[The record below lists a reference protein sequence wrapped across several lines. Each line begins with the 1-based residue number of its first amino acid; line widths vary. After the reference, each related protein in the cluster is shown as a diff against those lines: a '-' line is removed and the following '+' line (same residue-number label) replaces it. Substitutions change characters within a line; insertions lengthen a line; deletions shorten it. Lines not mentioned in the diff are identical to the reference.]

1 MTKGEDIKLE
11 WIEDRF
17 DMQWQIVNTARIMEL
32 LHHVQHVDSTA
43 EAAPRKYRR
52 RLEAALRF
60 ATGFPHRKQR
70 IAATC

>member
-32 LHHVQHVDSTA
+32 LHHVQHGLNGRSSA
-43 EAAPRKYRR
+43 KE
-52 RLEAALRF
+52 
-60 ATGFPHRKQR
+60 
-70 IAATC
+70 I